1 MQQAL
6 WLVLICLVLTG
17 QNALAHGGVMAE
29 EDLCVIKI
37 NYLSA
42 HFKIYQPRTDGH
54 TEYCE
59 DLPNATETIFVMEYL
74 HDGMREIPID
84 FRIIRDVTGKGRFA
98 RWEDIQEIA
107 DLDNVTVFYQQAMI
121 EPDVFTVIY
130 DFDTEGDYIG
140 IVTADVDGTDRI
152 YTAVFPFEVGF
163 TGLGYWPY
171 IIVLL
176 FFIQFQYFVM
186 SGRLAR
192 WRAKRD
198 ARASDLLTAVLSL
211 LLLAPFLWADTARAD
226 NGGEWVSDRGS
237 FTVGFESSLEPIA
250 INKIHTW
257 TLHVTTADRNPLP
270 GAMISV
276 VGGMPLHNHGLPTRP
291 RVSEEPNPGDY
302 RLDGMRFHMSG
313 AWEIVVTIKA
323 GGKTETVVIALQ
335 I

>member
-17 QNALAHGGVMAE
+17 QNAVAHGGVMAE

-42 HFKIYQPRTDGH
+42 HFKIYQPRNDGH

-59 DLPNATETIFVMEYL
+59 DLPNAVETIFVMEFL
-74 HDGMREIPID
+74 HDGMREVPID

-107 DLDNVTVFYQQAMI
+107 DLDSVTVFYQPAMI
-121 EPDVFTVIY
+121 EPDVFTVIHT
-130 DFDTEGDYIG
+130 FDTEGDYIG

-163 TGLGYWPY
+163 TGFGYWPY
-171 IIVLL
+171 IFVLL
-176 FFIQFQYFVM
+176 FVIQFQYFVM

-192 WRAKRD
+192 WRTAQN
-198 ARASDLLTAVLSL
+198 ARVSDPAAVLGL
-211 LLLAPFLWADTARAD
+211 LLLAPFLWADAAKAD
-226 NGGEWVSDRGS
+226 DGGEWVSERGG
-237 FTVGFESSLEPIA
+237 FTIYFESSLEPIV

-257 TLHVTTADRNPLP
+257 TLHIKTADAMPLS
-270 GAMISV
+270 GAEISV

-291 RVSEEPNPGDY
+291 RVSEESRPGDY

-313 AWEIVVTIKA
+313 DWEIAITIKA
-323 GGKTETVVIALQ
+323 DGKTETVIIVMQL
-335 I
+335 

>member
-1 MQQAL
+1 MQKAL
-6 WLVLICLVLTG
+6 WLVLICLVITG

-59 DLPNATETIFVMEYL
+59 DLPNATETVFVMEFL
-74 HDGMREIPID
+74 HDGMREVPID

-98 RWEDIQEIA
+98 RWEDVQEIA
-107 DLDNVTVFYQQAMI
+107 DLDDVTVFYQQATI

-163 TGLGYWPY
+163 TGYGYWPY
-171 IIVLL
+171 IIALL
-176 FFIQFQYFVM
+176 LFIQFQYFVM
-186 SGRLAR
+186 SGRFAR
-192 WRAKRD
+192 WRAKREG
-198 ARASDLLTAVLSL
+198 RAPDSAAVLGL
-211 LLLAPFLWADTARAD
+211 LLLAPFLWADIARAD
-226 NGGEWVSDRGS
+226 DDGEWVSERGS
-237 FTVGFESSLEPIA
+237 FIVGFESSLKPIA

-257 TLHVTTADRNPLP
+257 TLHVKTADTKPLS
-270 GAMISV
+270 GAEISV

-291 RVSEEPNPGDY
+291 RVSEESNPGDY

-313 AWEIVVTIKA
+313 DWEIAVTIKA
-323 GGKTETVVIALQ
+323 DGKTETVVIVLQ
-335 I
+335 L